1 MLYEILSFNGK
12 QGANKLLA
20 FWEPPYINP
29 MDLMYEN
36 DFTDPDKDTDL
47 AEPLK
52 LSLVIWSILIFGGS
66 YANVG
71 INNWKKKKKSTV
83 YLYPSPWDLMT

>member
-1 MLYEILSFNGK
+1 MGLI
-12 QGANKLLA
+12 
-20 FWEPPYINP
+20 
-29 MDLMYEN
+29 YEN

-52 LSLVIWSILIFGGS
+52 LPLVIWSILIFGGG

-83 YLYPSPWDLMT
+83 YLYPSPWDLMTLSRFGIR

>member
-1 MLYEILSFNGK
+1 MGLI
-12 QGANKLLA
+12 
-20 FWEPPYINP
+20 
-29 MDLMYEN
+29 YEN

-52 LSLVIWSILIFGGS
+52 LPLVIWSILIFGGG

-71 INNWKKKKKSTV
+71 INNWKKKKKVLFTCIH
-83 YLYPSPWDLMT
+83 LHGI